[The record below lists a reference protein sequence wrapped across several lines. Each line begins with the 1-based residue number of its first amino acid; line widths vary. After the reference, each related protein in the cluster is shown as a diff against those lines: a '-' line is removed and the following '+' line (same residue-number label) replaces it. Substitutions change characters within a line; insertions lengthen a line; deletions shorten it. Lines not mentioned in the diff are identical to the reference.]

1 MKLTGFV
8 ISIISIYILTG
19 CNHNTKNHNRDE
31 ARQLYRQTVHEIRIY
46 TDSMKNAH
54 DSVEVIRLDDE
65 FRERLTKINMESS
78 PETDAL
84 LSEGE
89 NDTLFILTSNYLA
102 VKKNRLKKLGTI
114 TDLLSD
120 TIN

>member
-8 ISIISIYILTG
+8 ISIIAICIPTG
-19 CNHNTKNHNRDE
+19 CVQNTHIHNRDE
-31 ARQLYRQTVHEIRIY
+31 ARQLYRQSVREIRIY

-54 DSVEVIRLDDE
+54 DSVEVIRLDE
-65 FRERLTKINMESS
+65 GFRERLTKINMESS

-89 NDTLFILTSNYLA
+89 NDTLFLLTSNYLA
-102 VKKNRLKKLGTI
+102 VKKNRLKNLGTI
-114 TDLLSD
+114 KSLQSD